1 MSTQSE
7 FTDWLHQHAQTLM
20 KAARAIAWHEV
31 NADDIFQEAMADVYS
46 KWEKLKAHPNL
57 VAYAISAMRNKH
69 IDMRRKWER
78 KRDEQETELHSMTNL
93 LLQTIDESDAI
104 AERLLVQAAL
114 ASLTPSQRIVLF
126 MHEVEGFTIREITQ
140 ALDLPQG
147 TVASHL
153 NRGKIAI
160 GSYLKH
166 SDELTTTKRK
176 SIGAQNTKSDEI
188 VDAEVIE
195 E

>member
-7 FTDWLHQHAQTLM
+7 FTDWMRQHAQTLM

-31 NADDIFQEAMADVYS
+31 NADDIFQEALADVYS
-46 KWEKLKAHPNL
+46 KWEKLKDHPNL
-57 VAYAISAMRNKH
+57 VAYAIAAMRNKH

-78 KRDEQETELHSMTNL
+78 KRDDQETELHSMTNL

-104 AERLLVQAAL
+104 AERLLIQAAL

-126 MHEVEGFTIREITQ
+126 MHEVEGFTIREITET
-140 ALDLPQG
+140 LGMPQG

-153 NRGKIAI
+153 NRGKSAI
-160 GSYLKH
+160 GSFIKY
-166 SDELTTTKRK
+166 SNQIDSVKRK
-176 SIGAQNTKSDEI
+176 SLSDSSGKTEEI